1 MDSDFKLKHEKNR
14 MKVEDMFEYE
24 GRKIGRGTYGIVYKA
39 KLKAAN
45 PNTHTVEFALKFI
58 EGKGLSMSA
67 CREIALLREL
77 RHVNVISLQR
87 VFLHEKKVWLLFDFA
102 EHDLWHILKFH
113 RTYKAKKIPDV
124 MVKSLLYQLLNGI
137 SYLHANWVLH
147 RDLKPANILVMG
159 EGNEHG
165 RVKIADMGFARLF
178 YSPLKP
184 LADQDPV
191 VVTSW
196 YRAPE
201 LLLGAKHYTKA
212 IDIWAIGC
220 IFVELLNYEPI
231 FYCKHEEPDTS
242 SPYHHDQLNRIFQV
256 MGFPQDGEWDDI
268 DKMPEFNTVKRDF
281 NRNNYSKNSLQVY
294 FDKQKIKAD
303 SKVFLLL
310 TKFLM
315 MDPMK
320 RVTSEQALKFEY
332 FLDDPKPNENVFTEC
347 SIQYPKR
354 EYITDEDSN
363 KEEHNHRCTEGP
375 SNPKRMR
382 ITGRLVR
389 EQPLTSDSIR
399 GKVASAEQVPQLAQ
413 LSNVHHN
420 PHSGSM
426 YAPKPYVQQ
435 THHRNEHGTT
445 YPNHSTYSQQ
455 NNSFHNY

>member
-1 MDSDFKLKHEKNR
+1 MDIEFKAKHEKKR
-14 MKVEDMFEYE
+14 IKVEDMFEFE

-39 KLKAAN
+39 KLKTAYQN
-45 PNTHTVEFALKFI
+45 TVEFALKYI

-77 RHVNVISLQR
+77 RHNNVISLQR
-87 VFLHEKKVWLLFDFA
+87 VFLHERKVWLLFDFA
-102 EHDLWHILKFH
+102 EHDLWHIIKYH
-113 RTYKAKKIPDV
+113 RTSKPKRIPDV

-184 LADQDPV
+184 LAEQDPV

-220 IFVELLNYEPI
+220 IFTELLTYEPI
-231 FYCKHEEPDTS
+231 FYCKHEEIDTS

-256 MGFPQDGEWDDI
+256 MGYPQPGEWDDI
-268 DKMPEFNTVKRDF
+268 IKMPEYNTVQRDF
-281 NRNNYSKNSLQVY
+281 KGENYSSSSLQKY
-294 FDKQKIKAD
+294 MDKHKIKAE
-303 SKVFLLL
+303 SKVFQLL

-315 MDPMK
+315 MDPTK
-320 RVTSEQALKFEY
+320 RFTSELALKHEY
-332 FLDDPKPNENVFTEC
+332 FLEDPKPNDNVFTDC
-347 SIQYPKR
+347 NIQYPKR
-354 EYITDEDSN
+354 EYITDDDGH
-363 KEEHNHRCTEGP
+363 KDDQNHRGGEGP
-375 SNPKRMR
+375 NPKR
-382 ITGRLVR
+382 
-389 EQPLTSDSIR
+389 IR
-399 GKVASAEQVPQLAQ
+399 MAHPPTLCALSKTNSTEQVQKLSQIPHNIPHHMPPQFIHGQQQYNHQDPTNSYVA
-413 LSNVHHN
+413 HN
-420 PHSGSM
+420 NFPQHLRQN
-426 YAPKPYVQQ
+426 PK
-435 THHRNEHGTT
+435 
-445 YPNHSTYSQQ
+445 
-455 NNSFHNY
+455 